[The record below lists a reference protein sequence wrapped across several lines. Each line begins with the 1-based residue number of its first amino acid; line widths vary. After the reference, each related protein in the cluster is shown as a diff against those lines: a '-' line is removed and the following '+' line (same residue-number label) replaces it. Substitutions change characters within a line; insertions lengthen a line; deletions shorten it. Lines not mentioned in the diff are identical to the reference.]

1 MGYACIRHV
10 IITTYVFMPCS
21 STQALRTHVYYI
33 DLFMTPFDPL
43 EFRSH
48 FPLLSNKVNRQTLV
62 YFDNGATTQKPK
74 SVIERYQD
82 FYEYSNANVHRASH
96 ALSATATTAFEQ
108 SRSNVQ
114 KLLNAAHVEE
124 IIFTKGTTESINLLA
139 QSYARPLLQPGD
151 NIVLTQSEHHANIV
165 PWQIV
170 AKQTGAT
177 IHVLPLDEQG
187 RTATSSLEQYI
198 THRTK
203 IVCCGHISNVL
214 GRINPIEKIIA
225 QAKNVGAK
233 TLIDGA
239 QAIAHLAINVQTLDC
254 DFYVFSA
261 HKMYGPT
268 GVGILYGR
276 KSLLNAMPPYQAG
289 GEMIKHVSFKQP
301 TTYNQL
307 PYKFEAGTPNI
318 AGVLALNTAIEF
330 MQSYSL
336 ALLAHYE
343 TSLIDYAMEKLRS
356 IKEVRYLVAGKPD
369 IPVISFRLSE
379 EHSHDVAAVLDSH
392 GIAVRSGHHCAQ
404 PLMEFLNIN
413 GCLRLSLAPYNTFDE
428 IDFFVEKLSAYLK
441 NENRESPVLNAVVSI
456 NEQKTKISDVA
467 PQTENL
473 LATQSEQT
481 LPSSEEILAL
491 FSQAK
496 GWDGKHRIIM
506 QLSKKLA
513 ARHLCERNETSLISG
528 CESLAWLTIESK
540 TVAHEKCRYAFYADS
555 DAKVIRGLLVI
566 IIAVYNNKT
575 AQDIEALYIKSYFE
589 QLGLLQ
595 HLSPSRG
602 NGVWAIVNKI
612 KQLSMED
619 LPS

>member
-1 MGYACIRHV
+1 
-10 IITTYVFMPCS
+10 
-21 STQALRTHVYYI
+21 
-33 DLFMTPFDPL
+33 MTPFDPL

-48 FPLLSNKVNRQTLV
+48 FPLLGNKVNRQTLV

-96 ALSATATTAFEQ
+96 ALSAKATTAFEQ
-108 SRSNVQ
+108 SRANVQ
-114 KLLNAAHVEE
+114 KLINAAHVEE
-124 IIFTKGTTESINLLA
+124 IIFTKGTTESINLIA
-139 QSYARPLLQPGD
+139 QAYARPLLQPGN

-170 AKQTGAT
+170 AEQTGAV
-177 IHVLPLDEQG
+177 IRVLPLDAEG
-187 RTATSSLEQYI
+187 RIATDSLEEYI
-198 THRTK
+198 TAQTK
-203 IVCCGHISNVL
+203 VVCCGHISNVL

-225 QAKNVGAK
+225 QAKSVGAK

-239 QAIAHLAINVQTLDC
+239 QAIAHLSIDVQELDC

-276 KSLLNAMPPYQAG
+276 KSLLSAMPPYQAG
-289 GEMIKHVSFKQP
+289 GEMINRVSFKQP

-318 AGVLALNTAIEF
+318 AGVLALNSAIEF
-330 MQSYSL
+330 MYNYSM
-336 ALLAHYE
+336 ALLTNYE
-343 TSLIDYAMEKLRS
+343 ISLINYAMEKLS
-356 IKEVRYLVAGKPD
+356 TIKEVRYLVEGKPD

-379 EHSHDVAAVLDSH
+379 EHSHDVAAVLDSY

-404 PLMEFLNIN
+404 PLMEYLSIN
-413 GCLRLSLAPYNTFDE
+413 GCLHLSLAPYNTFDE
-428 IDFFVEKLSAYLK
+428 IDFFVDKLSAYLK
-441 NENRESPVLNAVVSI
+441 NEKSDSAVLTTVVSI
-456 NEQKTKISDVA
+456 DEQKPKINDVA
-467 PQTENL
+467 PRKDNL
-473 LATQSEQT
+473 LVTQSEQT
-481 LPSSEEILAL
+481 LPSSEDILAL

-496 GWDGKHRIIM
+496 GWDGKHRLIM

-513 ARHLCERNETSLISG
+513 ARHLCDRNDNSLISG
-528 CESLAWLTIESK
+528 CESLAWLTIESR
-540 TVAHEKCRYAFYADS
+540 TIAHEKYCYAFYADS

-575 AQDIEALYIKSYFE
+575 VQDIEAFDIKSYFE

-602 NGVWAIVNKI
+602 NGVWAIVHKI
-612 KQLSMED
+612 KQLSTEA